1 VSARNRSI
9 PELAAIPFVGA
20 KSVTAYSKAGREICR
35 DLSWE
40 FEMAADE
47 VYAALVASQKGHV
60 LLMGVDVKWRAR
72 RVKNRLL
79 RASESAAAAGV
90 ELVAFHAQFRR
101 EFADVLAPAR
111 DKKRPKFDFEDE

>member
-1 VSARNRSI
+1 MSARSRSI
-9 PELAAIPFVGA
+9 PELASIPFVGA
-20 KSVTAYSKAGREICR
+20 KSITAYSKSGREICR

-47 VYAALVASQKGHV
+47 VYGALVASQKGHA

-79 RASESAAAAGV
+79 RASESAASAGV
-90 ELVAFHAQFRR
+90 ELVKFHAQFRR
-101 EFADVLAPAR
+101 EFADVLSPA
-111 DKKRPKFDFEDE
+111 KSKRPKFDFEDE